1 MVTMKFADEY
11 LTAFTVVG
19 PGTEGR
25 ELLEQVGIF
34 AHDWFGRMRGKPDGV
49 SPTIDSDESGDI
61 GYRRFRLELP
71 HASAPKFQMSLDVKL
86 STTGREVAVNVH
98 SRFQEGGHE
107 TPPPNLLAGPPSL
120 IWELLR
126 TFDCYI
132 EGDRLSWEPTTV
144 SKEAAKDFVHNRIF
158 NPQRHLPIIAV
169 SQNWKRQTS
178 LSPNWLQNRLIGLAE
193 VATYDGDT
201 ADQLRSLVGF
211 QLACY
216 GGAVRIYQPG
226 CSTDDPRS
234 RHQFWMPNDARA
246 LLSRPA
252 RERLQEFTQHFADS
266 ATTREFEN
274 VRLQL
279 QQKRLA
285 EREAEILARPLRQQ
299 IGELESE
306 IESLNRRLYESE
318 RDAEIG
324 LEELHNL
331 HRQLIDRDSQLDTL
345 RDQLEQAIHR
355 EAEYEPEI
363 ARLHRQQTERDERIE
378 SLRQQLEAAVR
389 QTDSGQSEVVQLHS
403 QLLERN
409 SQVDSLW
416 NELDKAV
423 RKESE
428 SEQEIARLRA
438 KIQQSDSEME
448 LLRQQ
453 LEDTS
458 REFGASRQ
466 AIERLNEN
474 LQERESELSVL
485 RGQLEE
491 VLNRSEESGNLVAEL
506 SEGLTARDTDIANLR
521 LLLEGVDDGTT
532 DSDRIITELR
542 RELQEREYDARAITS
557 LLQDAH
563 VRAEAAENVAAE
575 LRRELDLRPTE
586 QADIN
591 NIIQESRGNVAEARI
606 EVAAVN
612 GAVSE
617 LLLQIEVQNCE
628 IAKLQQQLTNAQE
641 EALNSVIH
649 SEDLEK
655 KLNQTR
661 DEFRSFRYSVQ
672 YQHHWGEAEPEYQ
685 DDPPVFDTVEDTV
698 VAADQHFDGLRFLDS
713 AFDTAEY
720 CPFERPYEVYEA
732 FSLLHEL
739 AVERNQGTLGKSI
752 EDWMKERGCDY
763 SPRESE
769 ATMNKYGESRWFG
782 GILMEAHIKI
792 GSGTANKQH
801 YLRIHFAW
809 GEVEK
814 KFIIGHVGEHL
825 PIVSS

>member
-49 SPTIDSDESGDI
+49 SPTIDSEDSGDI

-169 SQNWKRQTS
+169 SQNWRRQTS

-226 CSTDDPRS
+226 CSTDDSRS

-403 QLLERN
+403 QLLQRN

-491 VLNRSEESGNLVAEL
+491 VLNWSEESSNLVAEL

-532 DSDRIITELR
+532 DSDRIIAELR
-542 RELQEREYDARAITS
+542 RELQEREDDARAITS

-575 LRRELDLRPTE
+575 LRRELDLRPAE
-586 QADIN
+586 QADIRGF
-591 NIIQESRGNVAEARI
+591 IQESENAVQGESPAGVESLNHQLATLIQQRDDAEKRAFDH
-606 EVAAVN
+606 
-612 GAVSE
+612 E
-617 LLLQIEVQNCE
+617 LSNEDLGRKI
-628 IAKLQQQLTNAQE
+628 
-641 EALNSVIH
+641 
-649 SEDLEK
+649 EDLESK
-655 KLNQTR
+655 IKEREHRIRSLEFLLRDRNL
-661 DEFRSFRYSVQ
+661 DEFIVHGYYPEPQEVGNV
-672 YQHHWGEAEPEYQ
+672 YEAIES
-685 DDPPVFDTVEDTV
+685 
-698 VAADQHFDGLRFLDS
+698 AAQHFDRLRFLNS
-713 AFDTAEY
+713 AFDSAERY
-720 CPFERPYEVYEA
+720 PYQCPNRVYDA
-732 FSLLHEL
+732 FKSLQEL
-739 AVERNQGTLGKSI
+739 AVARIGGGIGTSP
-752 EDWMKERGCDY
+752 EDWMKERGFDY
-763 SPRESE
+763 ASNESE
-769 ATMNKYGESRWFG
+769 ATMNESGIRRYFG
-782 GILMEAHIKI
+782 GYKMEEHIKI
-792 GSGTANKQH
+792 GGGTANKQH
-801 YLRIHFAW
+801 YIRIHFCWEAQSSQY
-809 GEVEK
+809 V
-814 KFIIGHVGEHL
+814 IGHVGGHL